1 MSYLTPP
8 CPSCGKSV
16 PFKQTQW
23 GLGKPFRCEGCETE
37 LVIPTNLWIGVGAFV
52 AFFLFEGLLVS
63 TDQKVI
69 LAIALIA
76 IILLVSRLFLMPK
89 KPT

>member
-1 MSYLTPP
+1 M
-8 CPSCGKSV
+8 
-16 PFKQTQW
+16 
-23 GLGKPFRCEGCETE
+23 
-37 LVIPTNLWIGVGAFV
+37 VIPTNLWIGVGAFV